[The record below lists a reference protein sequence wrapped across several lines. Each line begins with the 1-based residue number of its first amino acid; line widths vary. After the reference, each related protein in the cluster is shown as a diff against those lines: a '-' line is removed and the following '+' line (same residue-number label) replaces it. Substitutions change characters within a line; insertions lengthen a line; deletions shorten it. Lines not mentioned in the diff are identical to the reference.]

1 MFLLF
6 WQDELVMSSLFTQSR
21 LVSSNT
27 FSLSYFQVS
36 VGFWIVIVLA
46 MHDFNIL
53 HSIVVACRLNI
64 RCMCTQTKI
73 HILCNFLYDLWKYEK
88 DDAEN
93 VHTML
98 DIYCE
103 HLQQR

>member
-1 MFLLF
+1 MI
-6 WQDELVMSSLFTQSR
+6 SR
-21 LVSSNT
+21 VAVEC
-27 FSLSYFQVS
+27 FSC
-36 VGFWIVIVLA
+36 
-46 MHDFNIL
+46 L
-53 HSIVVACRLNI
+53 HILNI

-73 HILCNFLYDLWKYEK
+73 HILCNFLYDWWKYEK

>member
-1 MFLLF
+1 MFQLF
-6 WQDELVMSSLFTQSR
+6 I
-21 LVSSNT
+21 
-27 FSLSYFQVS
+27 YS
-36 VGFWIVIVLA
+36 VVIIDLI
-46 MHDFNIL
+46 FCT
-53 HSIVVACRLNI
+53 SIVVACRLNI

-73 HILCNFLYDLWKYEK
+73 HMLCNFLYVLWKYEK